1 MKNQNKNDISQQVT
15 RVSQKNKIK
24 YIETQIKLYS
34 FYYHDKKA
42 PKWTEIDL
50 MDQSRLNWIK

>member
-1 MKNQNKNDISQQVT
+1 MKNQNKNYISQQVT
-15 RVSQKNKIK
+15 RVSQKNK
-24 YIETQIKLYS
+24 IKLYS